1 MYLLDTHAIIWYV
14 SGNIELSAKARQL
27 MDSRKC
33 FFSYASLWE
42 IAIKQA
48 KGTLEFN
55 ISIPELR
62 NVLENECFAYLPPTE
77 YDAERL
83 KKLPD
88 IHKDP
93 FDRFIIAQAIEN
105 DLTIITRDTKIPLY
119 EVKTTW

>member
-14 SGNIELSAKARQL
+14 SGNAELSANARQL
-27 MDSRKC
+27 MDIRKC

-48 KGTLEFN
+48 KGTLEFD
-55 ISIPELR
+55 ISIPQLKT
-62 NVLENECFAYLPPTE
+62 VLENECFVYLPPTE

-93 FDRFIIAQAIEN
+93 FDRLIIAQAIEN

-119 EVKTTW
+119 EVKTIW